1 MSMNQNHLQSLLTY
15 RLLGPTPELL
25 SQKSGGQGEGEFA
38 FLISSQGMLVLLV
51 QGLPSEDHC
60 SSLEKFLSA
69 LLHIVIT
76 WGTLKATAA
85 WVPPPEALV

>member
-1 MSMNQNHLQSLLTY
+1 MV
-15 RLLGPTPELL
+15 
-25 SQKSGGQGEGEFA
+25 GGGEGEFA
-38 FLISSQGMLVLLV
+38 FLTSSQGMLVLLV
-51 QGLPSEDHC
+51 QGPPSEDHC

-76 WGTLKATAA
+76 WETLKATAA